1 MKNFDQR
8 WLTAAKEARHA
19 DSEPVPPL
27 PLGFAARV
35 LARSRDLQDPAWLE
49 LVAALSL
56 RALIVTTVLC
66 LVSGGYAFS
75 QWYQPR
81 LEVPGLEN
89 PLTFDLTWP

>member
-1 MKNFDQR
+1 MKTFDQR
-8 WLTAAKEARHA
+8 WLTAAKEARRA

-35 LARSRDLQDPAWLE
+35 LARSRDAQEPAWSE

-81 LEVPGLEN
+81 LEVPELEN
-89 PLTFDLTWP
+89 PLTTDLTWP

>member
-8 WLTAAKEARHA
+8 WLTAAKEARRA
-19 DSEPVPPL
+19 ASEPVPHL

-35 LARSRDLQDPAWLE
+35 LARSRDLQEPAWPE

-81 LEVPGLEN
+81 LEVPELEN
-89 PLTFDLTWP
+89 PLTTDLTWP